1 MGKTITYDV
10 MREHEGDRFYRSG
23 ETRDLNEVE
32 AKHLVE
38 LGVLV
43 ERSTAKAETKVK
55 NKAEQVP
62 SNKAG

>member
-1 MGKTITYDV
+1 MSKTVKYDV
-10 MREHEGDRFYRSG
+10 LREHEGDRFYRSG

-43 ERSTAKAETKVK
+43 KCSTAKAETKVK
-55 NKAEQVP
+55 NKAEP
-62 SNKAG
+62 PLKNKAD